1 MILRVINRAFH
12 QECSHE
18 AEFSTLER
26 FSNDVRPHLFGRAI
40 LKIKFSRLVKMTNEE
55 VFGFNMFGP
64 FRTGDISIFRQRK
77 STHIVSV
84 DNIGFDFVALGLEEV
99 TRPEDITD
107 FIIEADDLTLA
118 RTLGRNF
125 MFRG

>member
-1 MILRVINRAFH
+1 MILRVIKRAIH

-18 AEFSTLER
+18 AEFGTLER
-26 FSNDVRPHLFGRAI
+26 FSKDVRPHSFGRAI

-64 FRTGDISIFRQRK
+64 FRTGDISIFCQRK
-77 STHIVSV
+77 STHIVLV
-84 DNIGFDFVALGLEEV
+84 DNIGFDFIALGFEEV

-107 FIIEADDLTLA
+107 FIIEADDLTFA